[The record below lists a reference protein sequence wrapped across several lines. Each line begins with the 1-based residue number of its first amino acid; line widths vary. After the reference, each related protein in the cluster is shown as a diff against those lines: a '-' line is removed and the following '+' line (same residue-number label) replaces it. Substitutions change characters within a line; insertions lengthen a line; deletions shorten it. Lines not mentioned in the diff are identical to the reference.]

1 MKDCYFTVGMEE
13 NRLILSKRFTIEK
26 LKPKMRRTL
35 IIKEEFMFLS
45 LSHNI
50 VMFTTKD
57 VVPTCRAVK
66 SSDMKISGS
75 SVTVADNYSN
85 C

>member
-1 MKDCYFTVGMEE
+1 MKDCYFSVGMEE

-26 LKPKMRRTL
+26 LEPKMRRTL
-35 IIKEEFMFLS
+35 IIKEEFTRIFLS
-45 LSHNI
+45 QNI
-50 VMFTTKD
+50 VMSTTTD
-57 VVPTCRAVK
+57 VFPTCRAVK

-75 SVTVADNYSN
+75 NVTVADNYSN